1 MGSIGIFC
9 DSRAEDSQWIDD
21 VYDDDEDE
29 DEDEEDRYANTTNA
43 IKILSH
49 FTSKLY
55 MFKL

>member
-1 MGSIGIFC
+1 MASVGTFC
-9 DSRAEDSQWIDD
+9 GSRAEDSQWIDD

-29 DEDEEDRYANTTNA
+29 DEEDTTNA

-55 MFKL
+55 MFEL